1 MGVGDL
7 ESLERLVPAPAST
20 GPAFAPDCP
29 IFPANNVWHADISQL
44 LVHPSTGDWISS
56 MGARDERLH
65 PDSGPSFGEIPV
77 PYGIPFDVVD
87 GDHPKVQVTFD
98 GPDGGYPEE
107 SDPGPYPFD
116 GQTKIEGGA
125 DSTGDRHALMIDRDD
140 CMLYEL
146 YHADWSGGDPTA
158 DQGSVFD
165 PRSNDLRPDGWN
177 SADAAG
183 SRSSQG

>member
-1 MGVGDL
+1 MGG
-7 ESLERLVPAPAST
+7 
-20 GPAFAPDCP
+20 
-29 IFPANNVWHADISQL
+29 
-44 LVHPSTGDWISS
+44 
-56 MGARDERLH
+56 RDERLH
-65 PDSGPSFGEIPV
+65 PDFGPSFGEIPV
-77 PYGIPFDVVD
+77 PYGIP
-87 GDHPKVQVTFD
+87 FD

-140 CMLYEL
+140 CMLYAL